1 MVKTVA
7 SYMVLEHPAKG
18 SPAALDELHFVNQF
32 MRIARLLKWRK
43 WKLQVEAQT
52 MINVAIVCDDM
63 LVL

>member
-43 WKLQVEAQT
+43 VEAQT

>member
-32 MRIARLLKWRK
+32 MRIARLLKRRK
-43 WKLQVEAQT
+43 VEAQT